1 MLMKINAAPS
11 EYPQRGQFHTRTIVQ
26 VQKGQTGPPSPDWWN
41 PHTQIPQPHAAR
53 EGIGH
58 SALMS
63 AGKA

>member
-26 VQKGQTGPPSPDWWN
+26 VQKDKQVRPPLIGGT
-41 PHTQIPQPHAAR
+41 PHTQISEPHAAR
-53 EGIGH
+53 DGIGH